1 MTAVLAAPGTLHG
14 RGSTVLLIRR
24 FLADYGRNSAN
35 LLLLVVVPVAFVLAA
50 APSMADAA
58 KVLGGTDNA
67 PAVEAVTA
75 GWSAAFLAALAMYF
89 QVSASRA
96 ADRRLAIAGTS
107 RLTLA
112 TARVVTGAVL
122 GLLAAAVAVLS
133 LSLRHPDTNMA
144 RVLVGTAMFALVY
157 VGIGAV
163 IAVIAPEPVNG
174 TVVVLFVW
182 ILDVFFGPA
191 LTGSTSL
198 VLRFLPTHYV
208 SLWTVDLPRGHGG
221 PGELSMALV
230 WVVLALVAAVLV
242 TGGRSRRGHRRSLLR
257 GHTRGAR
264 APHTPGQLSTAL
276 RMGAKDWART
286 PVLWV
291 LLVLVPT
298 VFVLLSDAITPHGE
312 TSAVLFEA
320 GRKVTHVVDP
330 ADIHG
335 GTMAPIAVASL
346 AALVGIFVVLDA
358 RSADRR
364 LRLAGQRGGVVVTT
378 RLTLVFTAAAVASA
392 ASLALAW
399 TVFDPSQ
406 GGVYILGVLV
416 LAVTY
421 ALVGVLLGPLFGR
434 VSGTFMAFLL
444 PFLDLGIAQSPMLR
458 GEPAPWAHWLPGWG
472 GGRLMLTGALG
483 DGWGEPA
490 AAAAAAGWVLVLA
503 VAAIVVLRRISGAAR
518 SRTSHSATTGSR
530 TTDSRTASE
539 SSAPAPADEGTR
551 HAAHPV

>member
-1 MTAVLAAPGTLHG
+1 MSATLAAPATTRG
-14 RGSTVLLIRR
+14 RGSTWLLVHR
-24 FLADYGRNSAN
+24 FLADYARNSAN
-35 LLLLVVVPVAFVLAA
+35 LLLLAVVPVAFVLAA

-58 KVLGGTDNA
+58 KVLGGTHNA

-96 ADRRLAIAGTS
+96 ADRRLAIAGTP

-112 TARVVTGAVL
+112 TARVVTGAAL
-122 GLLAAAVAVLS
+122 GLLAAAVAVLT
-133 LSLRHPDTNMA
+133 LALRHPDTNMA

-157 VGIGAV
+157 VGLGAV
-163 IAVIAPEPVNG
+163 VAVIAPEPVNG
-174 TVVVLFVW
+174 TVIVLFVW

-230 WVVLALVAAVLV
+230 WVTAALVAAVLV
-242 TGGRSRRGHRRSLLR
+242 AAGRSPRGHHRSLLR
-257 GHTRGAR
+257 RRAR
-264 APHTPGQLSTAL
+264 DARTPRLAGQLSTAL
-276 RMGAKDWART
+276 RMGARDWART

-312 TSAVLFEA
+312 TRAVLFEA
-320 GRKVTHVVDP
+320 GKKVTHVVDP

-358 RSADRR
+358 RAADRR
-364 LRLAGQRGGVVVTT
+364 LRLAGQRGAVVVTT

-399 TVFDPSQ
+399 TVFSPAQ
-406 GGVYILGVLV
+406 GDVYVLGVLV

-472 GGRLMLTGALG
+472 GSRMMLTGALG

-490 AAAAAAGWVLVLA
+490 AAIAAAAWLLVLA
-503 VAAIVVLRRISGAAR
+503 VSAVVVLRTISGTRPDRASWSR
-518 SRTSHSATTGSR
+518 S
-530 TTDSRTASE
+530 
-539 SSAPAPADEGTR
+539 TR
-551 HAAHPV
+551 

>member
-1 MTAVLAAPGTLHG
+1 MTSVLAPPAGTRG
-14 RGSTVLLIRR
+14 RGNTVLLVRR
-24 FLADYGRNSAN
+24 FLADYARNSAN
-35 LLLLVVVPVAFVLAA
+35 LLLLAVVPVAFVLAA
-50 APSMADAA
+50 APSMAEAA
-58 KVLGGTDNA
+58 MVLGGTDDA

-112 TARVVTGAVL
+112 TARLLTGAIL
-122 GLLAAAVAVLS
+122 GLLAAGVAVLT
-133 LSLRHPDTNMA
+133 LALRHPDTTMT

-174 TVVVLFVW
+174 TVIVLFVW

-191 LTGSTSL
+191 LTGSTSP
-198 VLRFLPTHYV
+198 VLRFLPTHYL

-221 PGELSMALV
+221 PGELSMALA
-230 WVVLALVAAVLV
+230 WVAAALVAAVLV
-242 TGGRSRRGHRRSLLR
+242 TAGRRRREHHRSPLR
-257 GHTRGAR
+257 RHAPTTR
-264 APHTPGQLSTAL
+264 APHPPGQLSTAL
-276 RMGAKDWART
+276 RMGARDWART

-298 VFVLLSDAITPHGE
+298 VFVLLSDVITPHGE
-312 TSAVLFEA
+312 TRAVLFEA

-358 RSADRR
+358 RAADRR
-364 LRLAGQRGGVVVTT
+364 LRLAGQRGVVVVIT

-406 GGVYILGVLV
+406 GVVYVLGVLV

-458 GEPAPWAHWLPGWG
+458 GEPAPWARWLPGWG

-490 AAAAAAGWVLVLA
+490 AAMAAAGWVLVLA
-503 VAAIVVLRRISGAAR
+503 VAAIVVLRTISGATRHLDTQAQ
-518 SRTSHSATTGSR
+518 TLP
-530 TTDSRTASE
+530 E
-539 SSAPAPADEGTR
+539 PADEGTR
-551 HAAHPV
+551 HAAHPA

>member
-1 MTAVLAAPGTLHG
+1 MTATLAVSVTTRG
-14 RGSTVLLIRR
+14 RGSTRLLVRR
-24 FLADYGRNSAN
+24 FLADYARNSAN
-35 LLLLVVVPVAFVLAA
+35 LLLLAVVPVAFVLAA

-58 KVLGGTDNA
+58 KVLGGTDDA

-112 TARVVTGAVL
+112 TARLLTGAIL
-122 GLLAAAVAVLS
+122 ALLAAGVAVLT
-133 LSLRHPDTNMA
+133 LALRHSDTNMA

-163 IAVIAPEPVNG
+163 VAVIAAEPVNG
-174 TVVVLFVW
+174 TVIVLFVW

-191 LTGSTSL
+191 LTGSTSV

-221 PGELSMALV
+221 PSELSTALV
-230 WVVLALVAAVLV
+230 WVAVALAAAVLV
-242 TGGRSRRGHRRSLLR
+242 TAGRSRRAHHRSLLR
-257 GHTRGAR
+257 RR
-264 APHTPGQLSTAL
+264 AGDAGTPRTPGQLSTAL
-276 RMGAKDWART
+276 RMGARDWART

-358 RSADRR
+358 RAADRR
-364 LRLAGQRGGVVVTT
+364 LRLAGQRGSVVVAT

-399 TVFDPSQ
+399 TVFSPTQ
-406 GGVYILGVLV
+406 GGVYVLGVLV

-483 DGWGEPA
+483 NGWGEPA
-490 AAAAAAGWVLVLA
+490 AAIAATTWLLVLA
-503 VAAIVVLRRISGAAR
+503 IAAIVVLRTISGATR
-518 SRTSHSATTGSR
+518 HQT
-530 TTDSRTASE
+530 
-539 SSAPAPADEGTR
+539 APARTLREPADEGTR
-551 HAAHPV
+551 HAAHPA

>member
-1 MTAVLAAPGTLHG
+1 MTAVPAASEAVRG
-14 RGSTVLLIRR
+14 RGTTVLLVRR
-24 FLADYGRNSAN
+24 FLADYARNSAN
-35 LLLLVVVPVAFVLAA
+35 LLLLAVVPVAFVLAA

-112 TARVVTGAVL
+112 TARVVTGAAL
-122 GLLAAAVAVLS
+122 GLLAAAVAVLT
-133 LSLRHPDTNMA
+133 LALRHPDTNMA
-144 RVLVGTAMFALVY
+144 RVLAGTAMFALVY
-157 VGIGAV
+157 VGLGAV
-163 IAVIAPEPVNG
+163 IAVVAPEPVNG
-174 TVVVLFVW
+174 TVIVLFVW

-191 LTGSTSL
+191 LTGSTSV

-230 WVVLALVAAVLV
+230 WVALALAAAVLV
-242 TGGRSRRGHRRSLLR
+242 TTGHRHRR
-257 GHTRGAR
+257 QQWTPRRRRAR
-264 APHTPGQLSTAL
+264 AALAPRTPGQLATAL

-312 TSAVLFEA
+312 TSAVLYEA

-358 RSADRR
+358 RAADRR
-364 LRLAGQRGGVVVTT
+364 LRLAGQRGAVVVTT
-378 RLTLVFTAAAVASA
+378 RLTLVLTAAAVASA

-406 GGVYILGVLV
+406 GGVYVLGVLV

-458 GEPAPWAHWLPGWG
+458 GEPAPWARWLPGWG
-472 GGRLMLTGALG
+472 GGRMMLTGALG

-490 AAAAAAGWVLVLA
+490 AAMAATGWVLVLA
-503 VAAIVVLRRISGAAR
+503 VAAIVVLRTISGATR
-518 SRTSHSATTGSR
+518 HQT
-530 TTDSRTASE
+530 
-539 SSAPAPADEGTR
+539 APAGTVRDPPGEGTR
-551 HAAHPV
+551 HAAHPA